1 MTGFPWNCCGHL
13 VLQMILFFSKP
24 SPSLAN
30 VLRRTL
36 RQLESSH
43 HTHGDA
49 SALRALKSSILQKLA
64 EIEMRKADGDSDS
77 KVDAA

>member
-1 MTGFPWNCCGHL
+1 
-13 VLQMILFFSKP
+13 MIVYFTKP

-36 RQLESSH
+36 RRLESSPD
-43 HTHGDA
+43 TYGDQ

-64 EIEMRKADGDSDS
+64 EIEMRKADS
-77 KVDAA
+77 DAA